1 MANSKSKTT
10 TQETTQEVT
19 GWFKRG
25 IEVFDKRKQIEAVA
39 KARKERA
46 VSRFYLK
53 TGEDAIIV
61 FVDSSPFGIY
71 EHNLKIDGKWGNFY
85 TCSKEI
91 QPCPICQQFP
101 ENKPTWTAYLTV
113 IDTRS
118 FIRQSDGQEV
128 KNRKILFPAKGTAI
142 AKLEKL
148 LSKYKNLAGLAFKVS
163 RLTDQDPNCGSDF
176 EYLGKVNIIKKFG
189 PDAVNPI
196 DYMKVLSFPT
206 EEELAMLGIGY
217 IPDGFSSE
225 DTPEQSPDDII
236 DNLVDEPAEEEINI
250 SADDLIK

>member
-1 MANSKSKTT
+1 MANNKPKSN
-10 TQETTQEVT
+10 QEVT
-19 GWFKRG
+19 EGWFRRG
-25 IEVFDKRKQIEAVA
+25 SEVFDKKKQIEAVA

-46 VSRFYLK
+46 VGRFYLK
-53 TGEDAIIV
+53 ANEDAIIV

-128 KNRKILFPAKGTAI
+128 KNRKILYPAKGTAI

-148 LSKYKNLAGLAFKVS
+148 LAKHKSLAGLAFKVS
-163 RLTDQDPNCGSDF
+163 RLTDQAPNCGDDF

-189 PDAVNPI
+189 NEATNPI
-196 DYMKVLSFPT
+196 DYMKILSFPT
-206 EEELAMLGIGY
+206 DEELAMLGIGY
-217 IPDGFSSE
+217 V
-225 DTPEQSPDDII
+225 PEGLGGDENEAQNPDDII
-236 DNLVDEPAEEEINI
+236 DNLVDEPAEEETEV